1 MNKTTLYY
9 VHDPM
14 CSWCWGFRET
24 WQQVKKQLPAEI
36 DVQYLLGGLAPD
48 SNAPMPQ
55 ELQSTLQATWRQ
67 IKQRIPGTTFNFD
80 FWTDCQPRRSTF
92 PACRAVI
99 AARQQGAEFE
109 EAMILAI
116 QQAYYL
122 HAQNP
127 SDDATLIQLASDLQ
141 LEVDAF
147 STALN
152 AQDTQLT
159 LEQEMQQALNLGAR
173 GFPSLV
179 LMQEG
184 LPTVVAIDYNDPEKI
199 LEAIAL
205 N

>member
-1 MNKTTLYY
+1 MSKTTLYY

-24 WQQVKKQLPAEI
+24 WQQVKQQLPAEI
-36 DVQYLLGGLAPD
+36 DLQYLLGGLAPD

-67 IKQRIPGTTFNFD
+67 IQQRIPGTAFNFD

-141 LEVDAF
+141 LDVDAF
-147 STALN
+147 STALI

-159 LEQEMQQALNLGAR
+159 LEKEMQQASKLGAR
-173 GFPSLV
+173 GFPGLV
-179 LMQEG
+179 LMQGG

-199 LEAIAL
+199 LEAIAS